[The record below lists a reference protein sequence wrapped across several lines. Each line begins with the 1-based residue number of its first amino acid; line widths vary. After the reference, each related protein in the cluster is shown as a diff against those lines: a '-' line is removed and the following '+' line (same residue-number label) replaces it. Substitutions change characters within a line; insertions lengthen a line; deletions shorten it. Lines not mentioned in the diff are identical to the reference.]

1 MHFVD
6 LKLLPGASMK
16 LMFAG
21 AANTQSSVQAKYIG
35 VQVSRSIVAAVPPA
49 ARGTEL
55 KVGARV
61 AVSMVSATAI
71 ATFTT
76 VIEAVNNVPFAH
88 VFLAYPDAIS
98 VRKVRSAARVNVG
111 VSAEVTNLSAHDHLE
126 VHHAQ
131 ILDMS
136 INGLKLAS
144 KEILGQ
150 IGEELAV
157 QVQLSF
163 DNIERNI
170 MLNGNIRSQSL
181 STEVGNPFPHLCGVE
196 FASLDEDK
204 RVLLYAFVFCMIQRF
219 GPQM

>member
-6 LKLLPGASMK
+6 LKLLPGARMK
-16 LMFAG
+16 LMFPG
-21 AANTQSSVQAKYIG
+21 ASSTQSTVQAKYIG
-35 VQVSRSIVAAVPPA
+35 VQVSRSIIAAVPA
-49 ARGTEL
+49 AALGSEL
-55 KVGARV
+55 KVGGKV
-61 AVSMVSATAI
+61 AVSMVSATDI

-76 VIEAVNNVPFAH
+76 VVEAVQAAPFPH
-88 VFLAYPDAIS
+88 VFLAYPDSIS
-98 VRKVRSAARVNVG
+98 VRNVRAAARVNVG
-111 VSAEVTNLSAHDHLE
+111 VSAEVTNLSTEDHLE
-126 VHHAQ
+126 MHHAQ
-131 ILDMS
+131 IQDMS

-150 IGEELAV
+150 VGDELAV
-157 QVQLSF
+157 HVQLSF

-170 MLNGNIRSQSL
+170 MLTGNIRSQS
-181 STEVGNPFPHLCGVE
+181 VAADIGNPFPQQYGVE